1 MPYIKTGLTAGTAYL
16 KGYKNM
22 EPEKKYETSS
32 IDDIKALFEKRTD
45 DNIIPLDELDDTFKP
60 KPAATPVKAS
70 STQYPKRKTSAQK
83 KRNRLIANIM
93 IYSGIALLII
103 MCAILVTLIFTGN
116 NGDSIKGLEITNSGD
131 ITLRVGH
138 SEQLKTKTEPSD
150 TEYALSYVS
159 ADTSVATVSLDGK
172 ITGVS
177 DGKTEI
183 TVSSGD
189 LSDSIIVIVK
199 KDIIEKLDVSLAALS
214 LDGGEEQ
221 KVTAKLTPSD
231 AKDVSLSWKSADT
244 EVATVDKDGNIKGVN
259 TGETTVT
266 VTDSVTG
273 LSKDISVTVN
283 GLELPDSMEFDKK
296 SVTLEVGEVYNSV
309 LKFTPEDITYTG
321 AIYYTSDSSVASVT
335 NEGVITAKSE
345 GSCTIEAYY
354 ENDFRLVATMEV
366 NIIDPYV
373 ITQPETTVPETPKPE
388 TPKPETPKPQTSEP
402 QTPSYNGSHKME
414 VIDGITYFD
423 GVMIANKTY
432 TLPASYNPGVQP
444 VAMDAFYDMQA
455 AAAADGISLWILS
468 SFRSYE
474 DQDVIYNRY
483 VAQYGRDAAD
493 TYSSRPGH
501 SDHQTGYTF
510 DLNSLEQDFQY
521 DPAGQWLDKNC
532 YKYGFIIRYPKG
544 KESSTGYMYEPWH
557 VRYIGVDLATKVT
570 QSGLSLEEYFGITSQ
585 YQD

>member
-1 MPYIKTGLTAGTAYL
+1 
-16 KGYKNM
+16 M

-45 DNIIPLDELDDTFKP
+45 DNIIPLDELDGKFKP
-60 KPAATPVKAS
+60 KPAATPVKAPS
-70 STQYPKRKTSAQK
+70 SQYPKRKTTAQK

-183 TVSSGD
+183 TVSSGE

-259 TGETTVT
+259 TGETIVT

-309 LKFTPEDITYTG
+309 LKFTPEDITHTS

-373 ITQPETTVPETPKPE
+373 ITQPETTVPE

-483 VAQYGRDAAD
+483 VAQDGRDAAD

>member
-1 MPYIKTGLTAGTAYL
+1 MPYIKAELTVCTVYL

-45 DNIIPLDELDDTFKP
+45 DNIIPLDELDGKFKP

-70 STQYPKRKTSAQK
+70 SSQYPKRKTTAQK

-183 TVSSGD
+183 TVSSGE

-259 TGETTVT
+259 TGETIVT

-309 LKFTPEDITYTG
+309 LKFTPEDITHTS

-373 ITQPETTVPETPKPE
+373 ITQPETTVPE

-483 VAQYGRDAAD
+483 VAQDGRDAAD

>member
-1 MPYIKTGLTAGTAYL
+1 MPYIKTWLTAGTVYL

-32 IDDIKALFEKRTD
+32 IDDIKALFENRTD

-70 STQYPKRKTSAQK
+70 SSQYPKRKTAAEK

-138 SEQLKTKTEPSD
+138 SEKLKVKTEPSD

-183 TVSSGD
+183 TVSSGE

-231 AKDVSLSWKSADT
+231 AKDVSLSWKSADK

-483 VAQYGRDAAD
+483 VAQ
-493 TYSSRPGH
+493 
-501 SDHQTGYTF
+501 
-510 DLNSLEQDFQY
+510 
-521 DPAGQWLDKNC
+521 
-532 YKYGFIIRYPKG
+532 
-544 KESSTGYMYEPWH
+544 H
-557 VRYIGVDLATKVT
+557 VRYIGVDLATKVP

>member
-1 MPYIKTGLTAGTAYL
+1 MPYIKAELTVGTVYL

-45 DNIIPLDELDDTFKP
+45 DNIIPLDELDGKFKP

-70 STQYPKRKTSAQK
+70 SSQYPKRKTTAQK

-159 ADTSVATVSLDGK
+159 ADTSVATVSLNGK

-183 TVSSGD
+183 TVSSGE

-259 TGETTVT
+259 TGETIVT

-309 LKFTPEDITYTG
+309 LKFTPEDITHTS

-373 ITQPETTVPETPKPE
+373 ITQPETTVPE

-483 VAQYGRDAAD
+483 VAQDGRDAAD